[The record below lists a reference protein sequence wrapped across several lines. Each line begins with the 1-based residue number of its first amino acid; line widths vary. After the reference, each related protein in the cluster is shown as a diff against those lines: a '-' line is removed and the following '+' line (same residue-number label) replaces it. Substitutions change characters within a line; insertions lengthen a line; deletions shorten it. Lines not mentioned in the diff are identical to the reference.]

1 MIIETFKEK
10 RSKLSVIVENFKIDW
25 FQSTKWKKASYNT
38 LWCLMGCAIGDLGTI
53 AYFQVTGTP
62 WSTLAIMSLAII
74 MGLLSSIILE
84 TIVLSSQMTLRLAL
98 KTALGMS
105 MISMIS
111 MEISMN
117 LVDVFITGGAML
129 TWWIIPIMLSVGF
142 ITPLPYNYWRLVAL
156 GKTCH

>member
-1 MIIETFKEK
+1 MA
-10 RSKLSVIVENFKIDW
+10 VIAENFKINW
-25 FQSTKWKKASYNT
+25 FQSTKWRKASFNT
-38 LWCLMGCAIGDLGTI
+38 LWCLLGCAIGDLGTI
-53 AYFQVTGTP
+53 AYFQFTETP

-74 MGLLSSIILE
+74 MGLLSSVILE
-84 TIVLSSQMTLRLAL
+84 TIVLSSQMVLRQAL

>member
-74 MGLLSSIILE
+74 MGLRGNAI
-84 TIVLSSQMTLRLAL
+84 A
-98 KTALGMS
+98 K
-105 MISMIS
+105 
-111 MEISMN
+111 
-117 LVDVFITGGAML
+117 LVIRVML
-129 TWWIIPIMLSVGF
+129 CVEVAA
-142 ITPLPYNYWRLVAL
+142 TPSGRKGL
-156 GKTCH
+156 